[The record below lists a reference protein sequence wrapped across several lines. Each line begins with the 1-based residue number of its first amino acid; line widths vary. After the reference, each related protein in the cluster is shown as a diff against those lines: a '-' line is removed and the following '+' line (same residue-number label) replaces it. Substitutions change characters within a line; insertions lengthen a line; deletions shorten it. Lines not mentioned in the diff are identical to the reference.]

1 VGRVEVT
8 LAKRICSLV
17 PCDDGG
23 RPRLA
28 FRKGGMDVDFI
39 EAIANHLAN
48 DGADE
53 VWLRLPSNNH
63 TFAKGS
69 ARRTA
74 RPQSVASV
82 RRVNALYGPLSVL
95 ERRIFVPLVAW
106 AHAPSPA
113 DARLLLGFGAD
124 RVVIDAHLGLP
135 DPAGFLARVVK
146 TTGPDRVTAA
156 LTVRRFVGDKGVLWE
171 LVDGQGEGTG
181 HDAILLSQRLAS
193 VGVSELLLV
202 SSVLAPQSERLVH
215 DGELIEQVSSV
226 SSIPVLSTGDDR
238 ELADLATPLLMGAD
252 GVVTS
257 LFSTG
262 EPTVALGKTALLEF
276 GLALRPSEG

>member
-1 VGRVEVT
+1 MT
-8 LAKRICSLV
+8 LAKRVCTLV
-17 PCDDGG
+17 NCDEGG
-23 RPRLA
+23 RPRLP

-39 EAIANHLAN
+39 EAIANQLAN

-53 VWLRLPSNNH
+53 VWLRLDGVE
-63 TFAKGS
+63 GS
-69 ARRTA
+69 GRG
-74 RPQSVASV
+74 P
-82 RRVNALYGPLSVL
+82 NALYNPLAVL
-95 ERRIFVPLVAW
+95 ERRTFVPVVAW

-124 RVVIDAHLGLP
+124 RVVVDAHLGLP
-135 DPAGFLARVVK
+135 DPVGFIARVAQ
-146 TTGPDRVTAA
+146 TTGFDRVTVA
-156 LTVRRFVGDKGVLWE
+156 LTVRRFVGDKGVWWE
-171 LVDGQGEGTG
+171 LVDGQGKGTG
-181 HDAILLSQRLAS
+181 IDAISLAERLPA
-193 VGVSELLLV
+193 VGACEILLV

-215 DGELIEQVSSV
+215 DGELIERVSSV

-262 EPTVALGKTALLEF
+262 EPSVSAGKKALLEY